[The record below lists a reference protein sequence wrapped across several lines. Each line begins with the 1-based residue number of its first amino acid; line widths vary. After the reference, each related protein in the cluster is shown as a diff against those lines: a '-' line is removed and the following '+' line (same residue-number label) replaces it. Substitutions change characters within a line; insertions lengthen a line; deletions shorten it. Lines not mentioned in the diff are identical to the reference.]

1 MLLKKNL
8 LLFICLLILSAVQ
21 AQTDV
26 PRGWHLAD
34 FSEDSYYGISLN
46 KAYNFLKE
54 KNIVSHTIT
63 VAVLDGGVDTAHED
77 LRNVMWHNPK
87 EIAGNGIDDDHN
99 GYIDDVYGWN
109 FLGNSDGGC
118 LKKASDEK
126 SRVYYRFKS
135 KYQGVL
141 IDTNALKA
149 EDKFQYKMW
158 LRASAEMNV
167 SSDEQMEVTFLEII
181 SKNLKKNDRILQD
194 EMGKTEFTIEQ
205 AEQFEPKT
213 KQGKDA
219 KFNFLT
225 AIKLLERESD
235 EKNTAILSE
244 LDDYTEGKKE
254 AIESATTAP
263 KDYRA
268 EYIKDD
274 YTNINDKYYGNN
286 NVKGP
291 DAQHGTHVSGII
303 AAERNNGIGID
314 GIADNVKIMSVRTV
328 PNGDEYDKDVALGIF
343 YAVDNGAKVIN
354 MSFGKYYSPEK
365 RWVDSAVK
373 YAEQKDVLL
382 VHAAGN
388 ESTDIEEKES
398 FPSSIFLNSKEKAG
412 NFITVGASSDPKMK
426 GTLVADFSNY
436 GKLNVDVFAPGV
448 KIYSSL
454 PGNQY
459 GNESGTSMAA
469 PVVTGIAA
477 LIRSNFPEL
486 SARQVKEAIEK
497 SVFIPDSTVSCIKP
511 GTKDE
516 KVHLSDL
523 CKTGGI
529 VNAYYAVIAAWEMEQ
544 KIIIAD
550 KNKKQKKQS

>member
-1 MLLKKNL
+1 
-8 LLFICLLILSAVQ
+8 
-21 AQTDV
+21 
-26 PRGWHLAD
+26 
-34 FSEDSYYGISLN
+34 
-46 KAYNFLKE
+46 
-54 KNIVSHTIT
+54 
-63 VAVLDGGVDTAHED
+63 
-77 LRNVMWHNPK
+77 
-87 EIAGNGIDDDHN
+87 
-99 GYIDDVYGWN
+99 
-109 FLGNSDGGC
+109 
-118 LKKASDEK
+118 
-126 SRVYYRFKS
+126 
-135 KYQGVL
+135 
-141 IDTNALKA
+141 
-149 EDKFQYKMW
+149 
-158 LRASAEMNV
+158 
-167 SSDEQMEVTFLEII
+167 
-181 SKNLKKNDRILQD
+181 
-194 EMGKTEFTIEQ
+194 
-205 AEQFEPKT
+205 
-213 KQGKDA
+213 
-219 KFNFLT
+219 
-225 AIKLLERESD
+225 
-235 EKNTAILSE
+235 
-244 LDDYTEGKKE
+244 
-254 AIESATTAP
+254 
-263 KDYRA
+263 
-268 EYIKDD
+268 
-274 YTNINDKYYGNN
+274 
-286 NVKGP
+286 
-291 DAQHGTHVSGII
+291 
-303 AAERNNGIGID
+303 
-314 GIADNVKIMSVRTV
+314 MSVRTV

-469 PVVTGIAA
+469 PVVSGIAA

-529 VNAYYAVIAAWEMEQ
+529 VNAYYAVMAAWEMEQ